1 MARRRRNL
9 EGKGGTYLE
18 KENIWPTEE
27 QKWDRKRRKIFE
39 EGKYLFCGGIN
50 EHIIQITKKVQKNHM
65 GCVALAG
72 LESADLAVSP
82 PGQRSPPSRATPVGS
97 LGPP

>member
-27 QKWDRKRRKIFE
+27 QKRDRKRRKIFE
-39 EGKYLFCGGIN
+39 EGKYLVKGGEEN
-50 EHIIQITKKVQKNHM
+50 
-65 GCVALAG
+65 
-72 LESADLAVSP
+72 
-82 PGQRSPPSRATPVGS
+82 R
-97 LGPP
+97 